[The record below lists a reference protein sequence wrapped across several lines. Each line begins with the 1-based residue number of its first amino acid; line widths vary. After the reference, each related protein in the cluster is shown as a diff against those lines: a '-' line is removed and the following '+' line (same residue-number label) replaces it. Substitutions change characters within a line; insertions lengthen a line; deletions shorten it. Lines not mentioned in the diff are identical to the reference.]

1 MAENN
6 DSTEKTLEPT
16 EKRLQDA
23 RRKGDVP
30 SSKETGNMV
39 VVIALLGIT
48 RAGSAISNTPCCRRA
63 LSTLIEQASSLTVAT
78 GDPGL
83 TRLGQI
89 MGDFF
94 FTLAI
99 AVAPLFGALLIGG
112 LIGAAIQGET
122 VIAFERIK
130 PETVKNLA
138 PRRAQTA
145 VLGQIPL
152 SSFSKASS
160 KCLPLAQMALWITNQ
175 AVRAIWMTSRL
186 YPRIPARI
194 SGECCWQTAFACC
207 DLPRAPRDRRHPVA
221 QVRLAPQTTDEP
233 ERTARRDQGKRR
245 IARNSRANA
254 PPAAAASCRSS
265 GPLPWCRLPM

>member
-48 RAGSAISNTPCCRRA
+48 ALVLPFQTPKVVGA
-63 LSTLIEQASSLTVAT
+63 LTALIEQASSLTVAT

-94 FTLAI
+94 LTLAI
-99 AVAPLFGALLIGG
+99 AVAPLFGVLLVGG
-112 LIGAAIQGET
+112 FVAIKYL
-122 VIAFERIK
+122 V
-130 PETVKNLA
+130 
-138 PRRAQTA
+138 
-145 VLGQIPL
+145 
-152 SSFSKASS
+152 
-160 KCLPLAQMALWITNQ
+160 
-175 AVRAIWMTSRL
+175 
-186 YPRIPARI
+186 
-194 SGECCWQTAFACC
+194 
-207 DLPRAPRDRRHPVA
+207 
-221 QVRLAPQTTDEP
+221 
-233 ERTARRDQGKRR
+233 
-245 IARNSRANA
+245 
-254 PPAAAASCRSS
+254 
-265 GPLPWCRLPM
+265 